1 MCNRNFIVKLYFQIL
16 LGFLIILIANN
27 ASAQDVTERFT
38 LEFGDITHPVFKNY
52 TDKIV
57 DLNTFDSKLQQEI
70 ENLIHSG
77 ISPSDIILRTNA
89 FSNDDISNGNHLWN
103 ALSIRPGVGFLG
115 SAIIPGLSQ
124 AAGGQY
130 WKTALYIA
138 IEATSIF
145 LIIDGNK
152 RGRELER
159 RYINIGNQDWSVI
172 KYASWVHNYYH
183 NVPGA
188 RAPGSPDIDIRTL
201 LTPAGIEQYNQLGR
215 FPSPVF
221 DIELEWTWI
230 NLNALRQLERSSFYL
245 TSGRPFSHDVQDFG
259 SQQYYE
265 LMSKYFQFGPGWRDW
280 NDNTHNVNSGL
291 YGMSPMWLSHA
302 RLEERF
308 NDSFRLA
315 GNMVTLL
322 VVNHIVSAFDAL
334 FTIQLKNHR
343 LESGMNV
350 NQYGAQYQL
359 TWRF

>member
-1 MCNRNFIVKLYFQIL
+1 VHNRNFILKSFYPLL
-16 LGFLIILIANN
+16 LGCIVILTVNN
-27 ASAQDVTERFT
+27 ALAQNVPERFA
-38 LEFGDITHPVFKNY
+38 LELGKNTNPVFKNF
-52 TDKIV
+52 TVKTFEQ
-57 DLNTFDSKLQQEI
+57 NTFDSKLQQHI
-70 ENLIHSG
+70 ENIVLSG
-77 ISPSDIILRTNA
+77 ISPSNIILQSNA
-89 FSNDDISNGNHLWN
+89 FSNDDFVDGNHLWHS
-103 ALSIRPGVGFLG
+103 LSSKPGVGFLG
-115 SAIIPGLSQ
+115 SALIPGLSQ

-130 WKTALYIA
+130 WKTALYVA

-152 RGRELER
+152 RGRELEK
-159 RYINIGNQDWSVI
+159 RYINIGNQDWSVV
-172 KYASWVHNYYH
+172 KYASWVHDYYH

-201 LTPAGIEQYNQLGR
+201 LTPAGLERYNQLGG

-221 DIELEWTWI
+221 DVELEWSWI
-230 NLNALRQLERSSFYL
+230 NLNALRQLEKNSLYL

-280 NDNTHNVNSGL
+280 SDNSHNVNSGL
-291 YGMSPMWLSHA
+291 AGMSPMWLSHA

-322 VVNHIVSAFDAL
+322 VVNHVVSAFDAL
-334 FTIQLKNHR
+334 FTIQLRNHR
-343 LESGMNV
+343 LESGMQV
-350 NQYGAQYQL
+350 NQYGPQYQL